1 MSGKF
6 SLDEY
11 VDVAQRLQDFKR
23 DYPEGSLRQVK
34 LEFVNIAGKDFVV
47 YTAAAYRT
55 PDDQAPGIGT
65 AWEPIPGKTPY
76 TKDSEVM
83 VCETSAWGRAI
94 VAVTGAGTK
103 KIASKQE
110 VLNRQVPERDFV
122 AESLKVESLDELR
135 KLWAD
140 ARKANADEA
149 TLEKISARTNEFKDN
164 EG

>member
-1 MSGKF
+1 MSQKF
-6 SLDEY
+6 SMDDY
-11 VDVAQRLQDFKR
+11 VDVAERIQDFKKQ
-23 DYPEGSLRQVK
+23 YPEGTLRQVH
-34 LEFVNIAGKDFVV
+34 LEFINIGGKDFVV

-103 KIASKQE
+103 RIASKQE
-110 VLNRQVPERDFV
+110 VQNRQAPKRDFYSE
-122 AESLKVESLDELR
+122 ATKVKSIDKLR
-135 KLWAD
+135 ELWAE
-140 ARKANADEA
+140 ARAAGADDK
-149 TLEKISARTNEFKDN
+149 TLERIIGLSNGLQD
-164 EG
+164 